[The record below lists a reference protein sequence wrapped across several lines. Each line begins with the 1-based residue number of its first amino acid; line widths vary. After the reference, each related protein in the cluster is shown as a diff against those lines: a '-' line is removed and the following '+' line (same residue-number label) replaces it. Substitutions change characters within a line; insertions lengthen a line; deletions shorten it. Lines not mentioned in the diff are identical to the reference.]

1 LNTHVLFGALFT
13 ALDLG
18 GTFVF
23 AISGAVAGVKH
34 RLDLFGVLVLSF
46 AAANAG
52 GIARDAIIGAT
63 PAASISD
70 WRYLAVSI
78 LAGLLTFYRYSTLDR
93 MRNPVLMFDAMG
105 LALFAVT
112 GTTKALSFNLGPV
125 AAVLLGVLTA
135 VGGGIVRDVLV
146 AEIPVV
152 LRSELYAVAALV
164 GGIVVVLGDKWQFP
178 TLPVALAGAAVCF
191 GLRLMAIRRG
201 WHLPVAQPPAS

>member
-1 LNTHVLFGALFT
+1 MNTHVLFGALFT

-70 WRYLAVSI
+70 WRYLIVSI

-164 GGIVVVLGDKWQFP
+164 GGVVVVLGDKWQLP
-178 TLPVALAGAAVCF
+178 TLPVALAGAVVCF
-191 GLRLMAIRRG
+191 GLRLTAIRRG
-201 WHLPVAQPPAS
+201 WHLPVAHPPAS

>member
-1 LNTHVLFGALFT
+1 MNTHVLFGALFT

-70 WRYLAVSI
+70 WRYLVVSI

-164 GGIVVVLGDKWQFP
+164 GGVVVVLGDKWQLP
-178 TLPVALAGAAVCF
+178 TLPVALAGAVVCF

-201 WHLPVAQPPAS
+201 WHLPVAQPPAR

>member
-1 LNTHVLFGALFT
+1 VNTHVLFGALFT

-70 WRYLAVSI
+70 WRYLGVSV
-78 LAGLLTFYRYSTLDR
+78 LAGLITFYRYSTLDR

-164 GGIVVVLGDKWQFP
+164 GGIVVVLGDKWQLP

-201 WHLPVAQPPAS
+201 WHLPVAQPPTS

>member
-1 LNTHVLFGALFT
+1 VNTHVLFGALFT

-78 LAGLLTFYRYSTLDR
+78 LAGLITFYRYSTLDR

-112 GTTKALSFNLGPV
+112 GTAKALSFNLGPV

-164 GGIVVVLGDKWQFP
+164 GGIVVVLGDKWQLS
-178 TLPVALAGAAVCF
+178 TLPVALAGAAVCS
-191 GLRLMAIRRG
+191 AC
-201 WHLPVAQPPAS
+201 V